1 MSGSSSSPNQLS
13 NEALLAAITQG
24 FSEVKLAIADL
35 AASKKSNSGKGKG
48 AAPPAVNGGVSPLQA
63 SGVVSAD
70 GAVKNITNRELET
83 KKPSF
88 PNINIYF
95 KTSPFSNDVP
105 ECVKA
110 LARETASLKAGWA
123 KADAPT
129 QAKKVCNEYW
139 GALTAIKDNEANPD
153 RAVAVAFH
161 GLVSAAHKRDKEA
174 HAATLVAASTAA
186 ASTTPA
192 SQALSTDVSDDNE

>member
-88 PNINIYF
+88 PNINIYCLF
-95 KTSPFSNDVP
+95 IIKNLLSCRRKFIVINLRYCFFFLCRAFFS
-105 ECVKA
+105 
-110 LARETASLKAGWA
+110 
-123 KADAPT
+123 
-129 QAKKVCNEYW
+129 
-139 GALTAIKDNEANPD
+139 
-153 RAVAVAFH
+153 
-161 GLVSAAHKRDKEA
+161 
-174 HAATLVAASTAA
+174 
-186 ASTTPA
+186 
-192 SQALSTDVSDDNE
+192 